1 MRNLLTALLTTTLFA
16 NFSNSQEH
24 EIHFVD
30 FGLDSAYK
38 VAKAEGK
45 LLFVD
50 CYTTW
55 CGPCKWMDA
64 NIFKNEQVA
73 NYFNE
78 NFINIKLD
86 MEKGEG
92 EIFAGWNEVRSYP
105 TYIFMDLSKPRR
117 ELVHRTV
124 GSMEA
129 DKFIQFAKDAQD
141 TNVRI
146 GESRK
151 KYAAGERSPE
161 FIKKYIDDLF
171 NAGYSVDARE
181 ICYWH
186 YQTIDWNNID
196 EADAKNILKFI
207 NGESH
212 PMYAEMMNN
221 MPEME
226 KVADKNLLYGTL
238 YGAISNPVWYGLRK
252 GEGESAFNKAMDRID
267 GLNYGDKEKLR
278 SEIQLFYWQ
287 SEDFEK
293 FSNVAQQT
301 VDQYF
306 GDNSAMYNS
315 IAWTFYEKTT
325 NKKQL
330 GTALKMV
337 EKSITMDKNYN
348 NLDTKMRLLYALG
361 KKKEAITL
369 GDEITKFIAETPGL
383 SDRKESHA
391 DALKAIKEGKDIKG
405 MN

>member
-1 MRNLLTALLTTTLFA
+1 MRNILFTLLTTLLFT
-16 NFSNSQEH
+16 NLTFSQEH

-92 EIFAGWNEVRSYP
+92 EVFAGWNEVRSYP

-161 FIKKYIDDLF
+161 FIKKYITDLF
-171 NAGYSVDARE
+171 NSGYSVDARE
-181 ICYWH
+181 ICYWN

-196 EADAKNILKFI
+196 EADAKNILKFV

-212 PMYAEMMNN
+212 PLYADMMAHLTDL
-221 MPEME
+221 E

-238 YGAISNPVWYGLRK
+238 YGSIANPIWYGMRK
-252 GEGESAFNKAMDRID
+252 GEGEAAYNKAMDHLD
-267 GLNYGDKEKLR
+267 GLNFGEKDKLR

-287 SEDFEK
+287 SEDFDKYAQSAPETIEK
-293 FSNVAQQT
+293 
-301 VDQYF
+301 YF
-306 GDNSAMYNS
+306 NDNSMMYNS
-315 IAWTFYEKTT
+315 AAWSFYEKSTD
-325 NKKQL
+325 KKQL
-330 GTALKMV
+330 SAALKMV
-337 EKSITMDKNYN
+337 EKSITLDKNYN
-348 NLDTKMRLLYALG
+348 NLDTKMRILYALG

-369 GDEITKFIAETPGL
+369 GNEITKFINETPGL

-391 DALKAIKEGKDIKG
+391 DALKAMKDGKDIKG